1 MSPDCALCCA
11 GPRAAASDDAGREQ
25 RDGSIFSREG
35 EKVFSHLADTAS
47 KRERLHRFCSGIE
60 RVLPQA
66 AGRLAAHAETGGRA
80 AAPRGE
86 AVAAGAAARARKA
99 ARQRFARRISSVLTR
114 EMHSVRI
121 GRGRRIS
128 TTPGC
133 RRTLTGRLHSVSS
146 VVGGWII
153 HNAIG
158 PPIQRIE
165 ALTIQIHR
173 AASRCGGRISTPA
186 CPLPADAAATLTGP
200 MHRIASRLSGGDCP
214 QRCAARDALFTAG
227 AAGAEACECGAPRA
241 QPHTK
246 NPVSFDGEQRHASG

>member
-80 AAPRGE
+80 AALTRRGGGRGSSGTC
-86 AVAAGAAARARKA
+86 AQGRAATVSRRSRASSPMKCTAFALVAGAGYPQRPAAG
-99 ARQRFARRISSVLTR
+99 
-114 EMHSVRI
+114 
-121 GRGRRIS
+121 GRSPVDCTAFR
-128 TTPGC
+128 
-133 RRTLTGRLHSVSS
+133 VSS
-146 VVGGWII
+146 GGDYPQR
-153 HNAIG
+153 IG

-173 AASRCGGRISTPA
+173 AASRSGGRISTPA
-186 CPLPADAAATLTGP
+186 CPLPADAAATLTGR

-227 AAGAEACECGAPRA
+227 AAGAEACRCGAPRA

-246 NPVSFDGEQRHASG
+246 NPVSFDGEQQHASE

>member
-35 EKVFSHLADTAS
+35 EKVFSHLADAAS

-99 ARQRFARRISSVLTR
+99 ARQRFARRSRASSPVKCTAFALVAGAGYPQR
-114 EMHSVRI
+114 PAAG
-121 GRGRRIS
+121 GRSPVDCTAFRVSPGGGLS
-128 TTPGC
+128 TTRSGRPSSGS
-133 RRTLTGRLHSVSS
+133 RRSPFKSTGLRVDAEAGYPHPP
-146 VVGGWII
+146 
-153 HNAIG
+153 ARF
-158 PPIQRIE
+158 PPIRRRRSPVECTGLRVDWAGAIVRSGVRL
-165 ALTIQIHR
+165 AMLYL
-173 AASRCGGRISTPA
+173 
-186 CPLPADAAATLTGP
+186 LPARQARKRVGAGHLGGSHTLKT
-200 MHRIASRLSGGDCP
+200 L
-214 QRCAARDALFTAG
+214 
-227 AAGAEACECGAPRA
+227 
-241 QPHTK
+241 
-246 NPVSFDGEQRHASG
+246 

>member
-35 EKVFSHLADTAS
+35 EKVFSHLADAAS
-47 KRERLHRFCSGIE
+47 KRERLRRFCCGIE

-66 AGRLAAHAETGGRA
+66 GGRLAAHAETGGC
-80 AAPRGE
+80 
-86 AVAAGAAARARKA
+86 VAA
-99 ARQRFARRISSVLTR
+99 LTR
-114 EMHSVRI
+114 RGGGSRGRGSSGPRAQGRVARVCAAIASILTHEMHSVRI

-146 VVGGWII
+146 VAGGWII
-153 HNAIG
+153 HNAVG
-158 PPIQRIE
+158 PPIRRIE

-173 AASRCGGRISTPA
+173 AASRCGGRISTPD

-200 MHRIASRLSGGDCP
+200 MHRIASRLSGAISRSGVRLAMLYILP
-214 QRCAARDALFTAG
+214 ARQSRKRVGPGHLGRSDTLKTL
-227 AAGAEACECGAPRA
+227 
-241 QPHTK
+241 
-246 NPVSFDGEQRHASG
+246 